1 MTETPAE
8 GYDTTVSDG
17 SGVIEAGRRQT
28 AAFVNRYGADK
39 PGNGQLTIRKSVTG
53 GRGDRSRQF
62 TFTVTLADALGRP
75 LTAAYP
81 YSGSKSGTITLKDG
95 ESVTITGLADNARYQ
110 VEELEANEDGYTTTA
125 DGAAGTVEKDGAAE
139 ASFVNHKPK
148 DHSGNTKTELTV
160 KKQWAGSG
168 SHPASVLMQLLRN
181 GEPYGSPVRLRTENG
196 WSYTWT
202 GLSRSDRWTV
212 EEIQVPEGYQASV
225 SYAGTVWTVTNTP
238 DTPDQPE
245 TPDKPDTPVQP
256 GTPETPD
263 KPSVPDRTP
272 KTGDEAHPGL
282 WSALLGV
289 SLAGLAASLAA
300 VRKRRCR
307 GKRTK

>member
-81 YSGSKSGTITLKDG
+81 YSGSKSGTITL
-95 ESVTITGLADNARYQ
+95 
-110 VEELEANEDGYTTTA
+110 
-125 DGAAGTVEKDGAAE
+125 KDGAAE

-245 TPDKPDTPVQP
+245 VPDQ
-256 GTPETPD
+256 PETPD